1 MAAWSRSRVSLD
13 EDDRVHASR
22 AGAGAV
28 LDAPFTRSLAGC
40 ARERGVPSATPGKL
54 WKSVRPFRQ
63 FSNSRRDRSSRCS
76 ARAGLLVQIPVPRSS
91 CSCATP
97 RPVLHSKIPI
107 LAQDFNSIYPSEKGR
122 RTASGADQRRES
134 SECKPQARDQNITSR
149 LLATPLKPV
158 DANPWVALSS
168 TLSDISN
175 NNNNLNSTPQCPTKY
190 GAVERYG

>member
-76 ARAGLLVQIPVPRSS
+76 ARAGLLVQIPVHHVLVRPQDLF
-91 CSCATP
+91 CTP
-97 RPVLHSKIPI
+97 RFPSWHKI
-107 LAQDFNSIYPSEKGR
+107 SISMCPSEKGR

-149 LLATPLKPV
+149 LFATPLKPV
-158 DANPWVALSS
+158 DANPWVALSVYPVGLFKKQQQLELDPPVPNKVWS
-168 TLSDISN
+168 S
-175 NNNNLNSTPQCPTKY
+175 
-190 GAVERYG
+190 

>member
-76 ARAGLLVQIPVPRSS
+76 PRAGLSFKIPVPRS

-107 LAQDFNSIYPSEKGR
+107 LAQDFNFHVSLRKRSADGIRCRPAARVERVQAPS
-122 RTASGADQRRES
+122 
-134 SECKPQARDQNITSR
+134 ARS
-149 LLATPLKPV
+149 KHHE
-158 DANPWVALSS
+158 S
-168 TLSDISN
+168 TLGDPPEARGRPPVGRIVVYPVGHLKKQQQLELDPPVPNKVWSS
-175 NNNNLNSTPQCPTKY
+175 
-190 GAVERYG
+190 